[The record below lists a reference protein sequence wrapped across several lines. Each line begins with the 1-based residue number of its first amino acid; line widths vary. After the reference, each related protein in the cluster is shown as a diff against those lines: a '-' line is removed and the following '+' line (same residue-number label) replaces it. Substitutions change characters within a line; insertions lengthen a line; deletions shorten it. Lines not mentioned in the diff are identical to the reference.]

1 MKLVKVEEIHSE
13 TGVQVEVLYSNAQ
26 WRCHGGLCGAPGDW
40 VVLRGTGRCPGNWEC
55 LMRSNSRTI
64 F

>member
-26 WRCHGGLCGAPGDW
+26 WRCHGGLGGAPGNW
-40 VVLRGTGRCPGNWEC
+40 AAPRGTGRCPGNWEG